1 MANVTGVL
9 VGAALVLSAVLV
21 LLARHVYLTLPETMP
36 PAETAL
42 APGEYTAVRI
52 GLVAGGAVGTA
63 GAAVAVLD
71 TAGTVAAVGP
81 GERGLLG
88 DLAAAIPEWV
98 ATTGL
103 LAGAALLVGT
113 ALLAA
118 AAELRA
124 WLAS

>member
-1 MANVTGVL
+1 MATVTGVL
-9 VGAALVLSAVLV
+9 VGAALVLGAVLAV
-21 LLARHVYLTLPETMP
+21 LARHVYLSLPEAMP

-42 APGEYTAVRI
+42 TPAEYAAVRA
-52 GLVAGGAVGTA
+52 GLVAGGAIGTA

-71 TAGTVAAVGP
+71 TVGTVTAVGP
-81 GERGLLG
+81 GERGLPG
-88 DLAAAIPEWV
+88 DMAAAIPEWV

-103 LAGAALLVGT
+103 LAGAALL
-113 ALLAA
+113 ALAGVLAV